1 MEGPSGWNL
10 ISSTFLS
17 VNLCLD
23 STIHSHVM
31 NTDSET
37 TLVIQVIHL
46 KVNDLNCHCFGSH
59 PSRWF
64 GVTPSP

>member
-59 PSRWF
+59 PSRWLKS
-64 GVTPSP
+64 GVI